1 MPTKEQLQAIV
12 KELQVIMRIQ
22 DWEIVVEV
30 LDGYKMAEE
39 SHYDNSGESRR
50 SMRHKYARILI
61 NKDHPY
67 NEPDWYLTL
76 IHELKHVQTT
86 EFQYVLY
93 GFLKQ
98 LEDSPMKSLVQQQL
112 DDLYEQ
118 QMNIMASEFA
128 KIYPVENFNHI
139 LRGED
144 NAKETARQT
153 ETTG

>member
-1 MPTKEQLQAIV
+1 
-12 KELQVIMRIQ
+12 
-22 DWEIVVEV
+22 
-30 LDGYKMAEE
+30 
-39 SHYDNSGESRR
+39 
-50 SMRHKYARILI
+50 
-61 NKDHPY
+61 
-67 NEPDWYLTL
+67 
-76 IHELKHVQTT
+76 
-86 EFQYVLY
+86 VLY